1 MEKRETGKEGD
12 PKSGKLGK
20 EGDWETGKKSPVTAV
35 GMDAPRCGRG
45 CGRGFGRKNF
55 APVWLRL

>member
-35 GMDAPRCGRG
+35 GMAALRCGRG
-45 CGRGFGRKNF
+45 CGRKDF
-55 APVWLRL
+55 APMWLRL